1 MNIMIKYTSVRTIDL
16 EEWDGFVEETYGRP
30 YSFQQQDG
38 CKGRGI
44 HTFDVPSARPYDYK
58 NDTVTEEASHA
69 DMGVSFKAWLER
81 DPKQA
86 IPPKGNYTFHLTPMW
101 WARNFYPSVDMVIN
115 DLYAKGLIE
124 AGNYHINIDW

>member
-1 MNIMIKYTSVRTIDL
+1 MIEYTSVRTIDL
-16 EEWDGFVEETYGRP
+16 EEWDGVIEETYGRP
-30 YSFQQQDG
+30 YSFQQQDHR
-38 CKGRGI
+38 KDRGI
-44 HTFDVPSARPYDYK
+44 HTFDVPRARPYDYK
-58 NDTVTEEASHA
+58 NDTVPEKVNHA

-86 IPPKGNYTFHLTPMW
+86 IPMEGNHSFHSTHMW

-124 AGNYHINIDW
+124 AGNYQINIDW